1 MDLYVLDTNFK
12 KIGMIDD
19 YESVIW
25 TPRYFE
31 PGQFELKMP
40 AGSLNVAILEKDN
53 YIKRFDDNTVM
64 IIERLDIIT
73 DVENG
78 NYILAS
84 GRCLKSILDRR
95 IIWKMQTYRGTPES
109 VIRSI
114 LTRNLIN
121 TGITARNISNFKL
134 GAALGDNPGTI
145 EAQYTGD
152 VVLDV
157 VLEICKTYGY
167 GFRILLDNNNNFV
180 FELFQGVD
188 RSYNQSENL
197 QVIFAPEFDNLIS
210 TEYIEEKTY
219 YKNTALIAGE
229 GEGNERKYNDIG
241 TASGLSRRE
250 LWVDA
255 NDIQSTWQDENEVE
269 YTYTTAEYNEALKQ
283 RGNEK
288 LAEVAQTI
296 EFSGEVDTNVLY
308 KYKEDFFLGDVVTA
322 YNEYGVKAAPRITEI
337 VESEDENG
345 YKILPTFEGWS

>member
-1 MDLYVLDTNFK
+1 MDLYILNTNFK

-25 TPRYFE
+25 TTRYFD
-31 PGQFELKMP
+31 PGQFEVKMP
-40 AGSLNVAILEKDN
+40 AGSPNVALLEKDN
-53 YIKRFDDNTVM
+53 YIMRYDDNTVM

-95 IIWKMQTYRGTPES
+95 IVWKMQTYRGTPEA

-121 TGITARNISNFKL
+121 TGISARNISNFEL

-152 VVLDV
+152 GVLDAI
-157 VLEICKTYGY
+157 LDICKANGY
-167 GFRILLDNNNNFV
+167 GFRILLDNNNKFV

-255 NDIQSTWQDENEVE
+255 NDIQSTWKDENDVE
-269 YTYTTAEYNEALKQ
+269 YTYTTAEYNDALKQ

-296 EFSGEVDTNVLY
+296 EFSGEVDTAVLY

-345 YKILPTFEGWS
+345 YKVLPTFEGWS